1 MKEGNREEGTGNRVE
16 EVVFP
21 GCHSDVGGLYDDNHA
36 IADVTLDRI
45 LDLVKRAL
53 EGIKRHSLCDII

>member
-1 MKEGNREEGTGNRVE
+1 ME